1 MTWESP
7 RGPMAIDPDTRDVV
21 QNVYISRVEKIN
33 GELYNMEFATF
44 EAVKDPVK
52 VAKK

>member
-1 MTWESP
+1 
-7 RGPMAIDPDTRDVV
+7 V
-21 QNVYISRVEKIN
+21 QNIYVRKVERVG

-52 VAKK
+52 AQKK